1 MQAALAVFIL
11 EDEAL
16 VRMMIIQMVEELGHR
31 VVAEAGSVSEA
42 LPLAE
47 QAAFDLALLDINVG
61 GDNSA
66 DIAAIVERRSLPF
79 IFVSSYNAAGLPAP
93 LNDRRS
99 KSPFKLKR

>member
-1 MQAALAVFIL
+1 MRCAMK
-11 EDEAL
+11 
-16 VRMMIIQMVEELGHR
+16 RLGHR

-47 QAAFDLALLDINVG
+47 QAEFDLALLDINVG

-79 IFVSSYNAAGLPAP
+79 ICVSGYNATGLPAP
-93 LNDRRS
+93 FNDRRVLQ
-99 KSPFKLKR
+99 KPFQVEALKRAIERVICP